1 MNRFCDLADFTV
13 DELRALL
20 KLAGKLDRE
29 PEARALEG
37 KVLALL
43 FLSPS
48 LRTLTS
54 FQAAMARLGGSS
66 FVVSPEMS
74 IHRLEYRNGIVMDGV
89 AAEHIREAAHRTD
102 GSVVIK
108 EAKNRMVVQTAVL
121 HQMLRG

>member
-1 MNRFCDLADFTV
+1 MERFNDLADFSI

-20 KLAGKLDRE
+20 KLAGKLERE
-29 PEARALEG
+29 PEPRALQG

-54 FQAAMARLGGSS
+54 FQAVMGRLGGSS

-74 IHRLEYRNGIVMDGV
+74 IHGLEYRSGIVMDGV
-89 AAEHIREAAHRTD
+89 AAEHIQEA
-102 GSVVIK
+102 VPVIASYGHAMGIRIYA
-108 EAKNRMVVQTAVL
+108 ERYSL
-121 HQMLRG
+121 